1 MPTSKRSGA
10 RTKAARST
18 KAASSGVLPTL
29 GRCGRSMP
37 RRSGCGGLDS
47 PATWRSPSRPSGVR
61 ARSRGSRR
69 KPSCPISTSACS
81 TNPSGLPEG
90 RQEPRPALRVGEGR
104 IAPGAPQHFL
114 EIAIREE
121 IAAAVTR
128 AATPP
133 AQPRRPEQKQLLAL
147 LRAEEIDITLSD
159 EDQLDPEQS
168 TLTIVVD
175 DPQAK
180 YFSV

>member
-1 MPTSKRSGA
+1 
-10 RTKAARST
+10 
-18 KAASSGVLPTL
+18 
-29 GRCGRSMP
+29 
-37 RRSGCGGLDS
+37 
-47 PATWRSPSRPSGVR
+47 
-61 ARSRGSRR
+61 
-69 KPSCPISTSACS
+69 
-81 TNPSGLPEG
+81 
-90 RQEPRPALRVGEGR
+90 VGEGR

-128 AATPP
+128 SATPP